1 MGNIKSINQ
10 LNFED
15 VQHAITNTT
24 KYVIITTITGTIHT
38 SLIQGTIPI
47 ETEELVM
54 NNLLNSGKYKDINI
68 IVYGL
73 NCNDLSIYNKVKQL
87 KSFGINKVFVYIGGI
102 FEWLLL
108 QDIYGTS
115 HFPTTCVEKDL
126 LKYKPIKLF

>member
-1 MGNIKSINQ
+1 MGNLNSINK

-15 VQHAITNTT
+15 VQHALTNTN
-24 KYVIITTITGTIHT
+24 KYAIITTITGTINT
-38 SLIQGTIPI
+38 SLIQGTLPI
-47 ETEELVM
+47 ETEETVI
-54 NNLLNSGKYKDINI
+54 NSFLNSGKYKDINI

-87 KSFGINKVFVYIGGI
+87 KSLGINNVFVYIGGI

-126 LKYKPIKLF
+126 LKYKPIKIF